1 MHLRQSRKQAVPL
14 SQPSKG
20 SQPFLFLLLLP
31 LFILFP
37 STTHKV
43 LTLCTT
49 YDLSFPRLKRKLSQ
63 KDETGDF
70 TFSVSFSTKT
80 CRFKCCSHTYK
91 GGKGIAGNG
100 GGGIVKRAAAPPFQG
115 GRRRRRKKEEERRRK
130 SPLLWVCG
138 LRWLQRDYL
147 GRGAEFTDREE
158 TYKIVFS

>member
-1 MHLRQSRKQAVPL
+1 MRPAIS
-14 SQPSKG
+14 
-20 SQPFLFLLLLP
+20 PFLFL
-31 LFILFP
+31 FF
-37 STTHKV
+37 
-43 LTLCTT
+43 
-49 YDLSFPRLKRKLSQ
+49 
-63 KDETGDF
+63 
-70 TFSVSFSTKT
+70 TKT

-115 GRRRRRKKEEERRRK
+115 GKRRRKKREERRRK

-158 TYKIVFS
+158 TYKKNYLKILWRPIKLLRCLGLVDTILKMQRRFPPLPSYWAGRTAPPPPPPSPPPCCPPKGATDPADQIR